1 MKAYKGFNKDM
12 TCRGFQFEE
21 GKTYETEKAELCE
34 SGFHACTDPLNVW
47 DYYGPI
53 DGNRFC
59 EVDVDGISDEKS
71 NDSKVAAKKIKIG
84 AEIGISGLVKAHIE
98 YVKETVKDSK
108 DKSSGY
114 GAKIG
119 SSGDGAQIGSSG
131 YGAKIGSSGDGA
143 QIGSSGYG
151 AQIGSSGDGAQ
162 IGSSGYGAQIGSS
175 GYGAKIG
182 SSGNGAKIE
191 CKAENAVVAC
201 AGKDS
206 KVKGPVGTWF
216 CLSEYGE
223 YDGRG
228 YPCICMKA
236 ARIDGETLKADT
248 WYKLKN
254 GEFVEVTE

>member
-119 SSGDGAQIGSSG
+119 SSG
-131 YGAKIGSSGDGA
+131 
-143 QIGSSGYG
+143 
-151 AQIGSSGDGAQ
+151 
-162 IGSSGYGAQIGSS
+162 
-175 GYGAKIG
+175 
-182 SSGNGAKIE
+182 NGAKIE